1 MELAYGTEPRSEFYS
16 FELAAAAHRLVSEV
30 RPIRPG
36 QQVAITADTL
46 SDSRV
51 VEATARAVYTV
62 GGIPSVLRYPTHPQP
77 CLDPPAPVAAGL
89 SQAEVWIDFAVAYH
103 LYSPAYHA
111 AIAAGCIYVCL
122 TGMDADMMVRTIGR
136 VPYQPLQEMA
146 FRLYRLSQA
155 AEVVRVVAPAGTD
168 LTMRVDKAGDPFWE
182 PPPAQGG
189 YPQMLGG
196 QSGFMVHQESFEGR
210 LVFDA
215 ALWPPAELGV
225 LHQPVRLTVE
235 RGRIT
240 SVEGGHEARIF
251 QRWLEHFNHPAMFQ
265 MDHICYGFNPG
276 VTRPTG
282 RILEDERI
290 FGCTQFG
297 IGPSSLG
304 APSHTDG
311 VVLNPTV
318 YLDQTPIEEDG
329 HYVHPE
335 LVALCREMGVPGY

>member
-1 MELAYGTEPRSEFYS
+1 MELAYGTEPRGEFYS
-16 FELAAAAHRLVSEV
+16 FELAAAAHKLVTEV
-30 RPIRPG
+30 RPIVSG

-51 VEATARAVYTV
+51 VEATAQAVYTV
-62 GGIPSVLRYPTHPQP
+62 GGVPSVLHYPSRLQP
-77 CLDPPAPVAAGL
+77 CLDPPRPVAVGL
-89 SQAEVWIDFAVAYH
+89 AQADVWIDFAVAYH

-111 AIAAGCIYVCL
+111 AVAAGCIYLCL

-136 VPYQPLQEMA
+136 VPYKPLQEMA
-146 FRLYRLSQA
+146 TRLYQLSQA
-155 AEVVRVVAPAGTD
+155 ATVIRVTASAGTD
-168 LTMRVDKAGDPFWE
+168 LTMRVDKAGDLFWE
-182 PPPAQGG
+182 PPPAVGG

-196 QSGFMVHQESFEGR
+196 QSGFMAHQENFEGM

-225 LHQPVRLTVE
+225 LRQPVRLTVE
-235 RGRIT
+235 RGRVIRID
-240 SVEGGHEARIF
+240 GGYEARVF
-251 QRWLEHFNHPAMFQ
+251 RRWLESFDCPTMFQ
-265 MDHICYGFNPG
+265 VDHACYGFNPG

-290 FGCTQFG
+290 FGCMQFG
-297 IGPSSLG
+297 IGPSALG

-318 YLDQTPIEEDG
+318 YLDQVLIEEEG
-329 HYVHPE
+329 RYVHPE
-335 LVALCREMGVPGY
+335 LVAFCREMGVPGY